1 MALTVLVVEDQRIV
15 AMDLQHQLRA
25 LGYSAPA
32 TAASGSEALRL
43 AEELRPDLVLM
54 DVRIKGP
61 MDGVMTAARL
71 REQLDVPVIFVTA
84 HADDATLAR
93 AKQSGTHGYLLK
105 PVNPAELKSTIEI
118 ATFRHKNEREL
129 RASNAALAAE
139 QKRSS
144 VLLAQLIAAVENLT
158 CGVAVTDSAGKIVV
172 VNRQML
178 DIFRLA
184 LTVEEAIGQ
193 SAFGLILRNVELIED
208 QEYFHRRI
216 LEIADRRAPVYRDRV
231 AFRDGRLYDRDFVP
245 AVLGQDAVG
254 HVWCYYD
261 VTSAERQRELLVD
274 RAQRDALTGI
284 PNRCGLDIIIQ
295 RRIALGEPFALLFID
310 LNGFKAVND
319 TLGHDAGDAVLIE
332 AAARLRKT
340 LRGSDDVARLA
351 GDEFVGIA
359 VAVTDQVVRAVVA
372 KVRDALTF
380 ETAASSLGVMPVSA
394 SVGYALFPDD
404 GRDAALLMRKADE
417 GMYAMKTMTR
427 RSSEPDAAG

>member
-1 MALTVLVVEDQRIV
+1 MSLTVLVVEDQRIV
-15 AMDLQHQLRA
+15 AVDLQHQLRA

-71 REQLDVPVIFVTA
+71 REQMDVPVIFVTA

-93 AKQSGTHGYLLK
+93 AKQSGTHGYLVK

-118 ATFRHKNEREL
+118 AIFRHKNEREL
-129 RASNAALAAE
+129 RASNTALATE

-144 VLLAQLIAAVENLT
+144 VLLAQLMAAVENLT

-172 VNRQML
+172 VNKQML
-178 DIFRLA
+178 SIFRLA
-184 LTVEEAIGQ
+184 LTPHDAIGQ
-193 SAFGLILRNVELIED
+193 SAFAMIFQNADLLEHNAQFRE
-208 QEYFHRRI
+208 RI
-216 LEIADRRAPVYRDRV
+216 IEIANQRAPVYRDRV
-231 AFRDGRLYDRDFVP
+231 AFHDGRLYDRDFVP
-245 AVLGQDAVG
+245 AVLGDDAVG

-261 VTSAERQRELLVD
+261 VTSAERQRELLID
-274 RAQRDALTGI
+274 RAQRDALTGV
-284 PNRCGLDIIIQ
+284 PNRAGFEIIIQ
-295 RRIALGEPFALLFID
+295 RRIALGDPFAVLFID

-319 TLGHDAGDAVLIE
+319 TLGHEAGDAVLV
-332 AAARLRKT
+332 ATAARLRKT

-359 VAVTDQVVRAVVA
+359 AAVTDQVVRAVVN

-380 ETAASSLGVMPVSA
+380 ETAPSPLGVLPVSA

-417 GMYAMKTMTR
+417 GMYAMKTSRR
-427 RSSEPDAAG
+427 RSSAAG